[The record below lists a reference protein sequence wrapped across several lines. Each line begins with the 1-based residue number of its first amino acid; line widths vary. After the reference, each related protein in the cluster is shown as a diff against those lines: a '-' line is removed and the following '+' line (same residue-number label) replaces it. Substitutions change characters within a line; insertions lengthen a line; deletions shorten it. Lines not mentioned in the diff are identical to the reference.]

1 MHITTKKLSDTKREF
16 TVVADE
22 ALLTSA
28 KERVLQELSREVNMA
43 GFRKG
48 HAPKGLI
55 EKSVDQ
61 ELLQSRFLDAAMND
75 AYAQLIR
82 EQKLKPVAQPEVTLR
97 KFVPFT
103 TLELVLTVE
112 AVGDITLPDYKK
124 IKLPR
129 KTEKVTEKD
138 VAAVLDD
145 LRSRDAEKKTVTRAA
160 RAGDEAVLD
169 FTGVDAK
176 TKQAIAG
183 AEGKA
188 YPLRLGSG
196 AFIPGFEDEVVGL
209 KAGDEKTFDITFPKD
224 YGSADLQN
232 KKVQFTIT
240 LQEVKELAVPKLDDV
255 FVAKLGPFKSL
266 DELKADIRT
275 QLEAEKESR
284 ALREYENELLATIAE
299 KSKLA
304 VPDALINE
312 EVERM
317 DAEEKRNLTYRG
329 QTWQEHLKAEGKTEE
344 QHHKEQRELAEARV
358 KTGLVLAEVAEKEQV
373 NVTAPEL
380 QERLDDLKRRYTDE
394 SMQAELDKPENRREI
409 ASRLLTEKTIAVL
422 VGYASQ

>member
-255 FVAKLGPFKSL
+255 FAAKLGPFKSL